1 MFSLLVAKLYIS
13 KGKYNNLFKNTY
25 ISLSLCLDCYIHIIY
40 AHVCICMCMYV
51 YVYVYMC
58 MCMYVFIYLY
68 SFCINYTGHQ
78 CKTVTLLI
86 DLSCINKFIYLFI
99 YLLRT

>member
-1 MFSLLVAKLYIS
+1 MYLY
-13 KGKYNNLFKNTY
+13 
-25 ISLSLCLDCYIHIIY
+25 
-40 AHVCICMCMYV
+40 VYV

-99 YLLRT
+99 YSDKYICWQKWLKCKTITGTFSI

>member
-1 MFSLLVAKLYIS
+1 MSLLLHSYYICSCMYLY
-13 KGKYNNLFKNTY
+13 
-25 ISLSLCLDCYIHIIY
+25 
-40 AHVCICMCMYV
+40 VYV

-99 YLLRT
+99 IYMVRVN

>member
-1 MFSLLVAKLYIS
+1 
-13 KGKYNNLFKNTY
+13 
-25 ISLSLCLDCYIHIIY
+25 
-40 AHVCICMCMYV
+40 
-51 YVYVYMC
+51 
-58 MCMYVFIYLY
+58 MYVFIYLY

-99 YLLRT
+99 YLFICVLVKYIVSLSLDNRPITSHLVGSLL